1 MHVCDVFFESP
12 SRQTQGFLQCYDG
25 FDGCM
30 RCSYCVRCGF
40 TLTLPVGGIE
50 YSVAVTKR
58 LLGSDPCLVTRTYRV
73 HQACMKVGS
82 AMTSCVALVAAVELL
97 STLCTYSRIVRYYA
111 MLVYTHGVN
120 AVFVCRG
127 SVQQTQV
134 SVI

>member
-1 MHVCDVFFESP
+1 
-12 SRQTQGFLQCYDG
+12 
-25 FDGCM
+25 
-30 RCSYCVRCGF
+30 
-40 TLTLPVGGIE
+40 
-50 YSVAVTKR
+50 VAATKR
-58 LLGSDPCLVTRTYRV
+58 ILGSDPCLVTRTYRV

-82 AMTSCVALVAAVELL
+82 RMTSCVALVVAVELL